1 MYPSLIHTP
10 ASYTEPHWQSPAQIQ
25 IASINVIKLISNCA
39 LSSSTTQSKH
49 TPHTHQ
55 LHTSVRHT
63 MFTTLCTHTCLPP
76 MQPHCGTRPPP
87 APTGCLIP
95 RVSFVCSTTRR
106 HACRLPGQHRTAGF
120 VCNAVPVK
128 QQGGSD
134 TEEEGGKAGGG
145 GGGKT
150 RNSIQKRKNTKSKGD
165 MKSKG
170 ENQAVKHGQRDEE
183 PEEEVVSQQQAAQ
196 WDSLAASLVQRA
208 NEMAME
214 SDIEGTS
221 YVVMVVWGVGCGMWA

>member
-1 MYPSLIHTP
+1 
-10 ASYTEPHWQSPAQIQ
+10 
-25 IASINVIKLISNCA
+25 
-39 LSSSTTQSKH
+39 
-49 TPHTHQ
+49 
-55 LHTSVRHT
+55 
-63 MFTTLCTHTCLPP
+63 
-76 MQPHCGTRPPP
+76 
-87 APTGCLIP
+87 
-95 RVSFVCSTTRR
+95 
-106 HACRLPGQHRTAGF
+106 
-120 VCNAVPVK
+120 
-128 QQGGSD
+128 
-134 TEEEGGKAGGG
+134 
-145 GGGKT
+145 
-150 RNSIQKRKNTKSKGD
+150 